1 MKTTLPIAI
10 RVLLIILLC
19 VGVML
24 AAVPFYQWIYLSLS
38 EYSASMRI
46 SMLFDQNRYF
56 ISVLFFALATG
67 LFPIGSAIVWSVI
80 GIKRNDKRL
89 AILGIVFTFL
99 ILSVLLRYQMVK
111 IQEGSLEESG
121 MRMFKE
127 IVSNGLQVAA
137 DPSSLVLKK
146 MFWLYALGGITVG
159 SVVAWFVMRNKKE
172 RVIAVEQ
179 VQIDQT
185 TA

>member
-38 EYSASMRI
+38 EYSASMRM

-89 AILGIVFTFL
+89 AILGIVFSFL
-99 ILSVLLRYQMVK
+99 MLSVLLRYQMVK
-111 IQEGSLEESG
+111 IHEGSLKESG
-121 MRMFKE
+121 MRMLEE
-127 IVSNGLQVAA
+127 IVSNGIQVAA

-146 MFWLYALGGITVG
+146 LFWLYALGGITVG
-159 SVVAWFVMRNKKE
+159 SVVAWFVMRNRKE
-172 RVIAVEQ
+172 QKVITEELHL
-179 VQIDQT
+179 DQT
-185 TA
+185 MA